1 MSLGTPG
8 PEHFIF
14 IPGVLMIGI
23 VIGFVMGT
31 RSAKADVER
40 KRRRSRE

>member
-1 MSLGTPG
+1 MGTPG

-23 VIGFVMGT
+23 VLGYILGS
-31 RSAKADVER
+31 RSARDQIER
-40 KRRRSRE
+40 KRKRNRE

>member
-1 MSLGTPG
+1 MPG

-14 IPGVLMIGI
+14 IPGVLMIGL
-23 VIGFVMGT
+23 VLGYVLGARAT
-31 RSAKADVER
+31 RAEQER

>member
-1 MSLGTPG
+1 MGTPG

-23 VIGFVMGT
+23 VLGYILGA
-31 RSAKADVER
+31 RSAREQIDRRR
-40 KRRRSRE
+40 KRQHE

>member
-1 MSLGTPG
+1 MGTPG

-23 VIGFVMGT
+23 VLGYVLGS
-31 RSAKADVER
+31 RAARAELER
-40 KRRRSRE
+40 KRKRARE

>member
-1 MSLGTPG
+1 MGTPG

-23 VIGFVMGT
+23 VLGYVLGA
-31 RSAKADVER
+31 RSARAEVER
-40 KRRRSRE
+40 KRKRSRE

>member
-1 MSLGTPG
+1 MGTPG

-23 VIGFVMGT
+23 VLGYVLGA
-31 RSAKADVER
+31 RSARADMER
-40 KRRRSRE
+40 KRRRARE

>member
-1 MSLGTPG
+1 MGTPG

-23 VIGFVMGT
+23 VLGYILGA
-31 RSAKADVER
+31 RSAREQIER